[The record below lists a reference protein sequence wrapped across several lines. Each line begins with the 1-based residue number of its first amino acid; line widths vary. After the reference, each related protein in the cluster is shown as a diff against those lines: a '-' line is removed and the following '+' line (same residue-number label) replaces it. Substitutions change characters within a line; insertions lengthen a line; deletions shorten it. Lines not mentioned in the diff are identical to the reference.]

1 MRANSGGCGCRSLM
15 PEHLKCVCEDGEMGT
30 EDDSTAAWQSPSA
43 SRRFIAPDGRT
54 YVLPSGPDPTA
65 RNVRQLLARP
75 GVPVAVFD
83 RGEVEWLEGDAR
95 QAAWT
100 TRIEAKLDAVGW
112 PPDSYHATRWRA
124 ADRTQMLM
132 FEHSC

>member
-1 MRANSGGCGCRSLM
+1 M
-15 PEHLKCVCEDGEMGT
+15 DT
-30 EDDSTAAWQSPSA
+30 EDASTAAWRSPSA
-43 SRRFIAPDGRT
+43 SRRFTAPDGRP
-54 YVLPSGPDPTA
+54 YVLPNGPDPTT
-65 RNVRQLLARP
+65 RNVRQLLTRP
-75 GVPVAVFD
+75 GVPVAIFD

-100 TRIEAKLDAVGW
+100 IRIESKLDAVGW